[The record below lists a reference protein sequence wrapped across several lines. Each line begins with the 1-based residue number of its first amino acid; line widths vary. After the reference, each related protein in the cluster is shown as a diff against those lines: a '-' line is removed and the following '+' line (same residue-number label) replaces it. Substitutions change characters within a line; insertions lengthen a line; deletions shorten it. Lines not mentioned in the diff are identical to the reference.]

1 MIAERVSFVSWKASP
16 VERASRTTR
25 YEAKPTARRVW
36 SCSVGAPGRSVFD
49 LSVSGRPPTSSEAAG
64 PLEKNKTTPVFSR
77 YTAAFYVVGG
87 PGAPQAKILW
97 WDHPQNHFFYTFG

>member
-1 MIAERVSFVSWKASP
+1 MFLCGLGGGGP
-16 VERASRTTR
+16 GTGLH
-25 YEAKPTARRVW
+25 TALHTQAAAHLALVD
-36 SCSVGAPGRSVFD
+36 CDEVGDGAGLAGRSGFD

-64 PLEKNKTTPVFSR
+64 PQKKTKQALFFSR

>member
-1 MIAERVSFVSWKASP
+1 MVVAR
-16 VERASRTTR
+16 
-25 YEAKPTARRVW
+25 ARR
-36 SCSVGAPGRSVFD
+36 SGFD

-64 PLEKNKTTPVFSR
+64 ALEKKKALFFSR

-97 WDHPQNHFFYTFG
+97 WDHPQNLFFYTFG